1 MLYREKLNGI
11 NFWMMGKD
19 WIMWMLMWIKCI
31 AAQCNYINN
40 IHVCI
45 AWLRWQSNLWVKFT
59 VLSSTLNICYTKN
72 DNAKSETYL
81 TVTVYIYVPGEIDW
95 AFSIITIRI
104 NKNETFENIMII
116 MLWTNRKISIS
127 NININK
133 NCLYFLR
140 VVCWVV
146 YHLGCVR
153 YFRLS
158 YTRVF
163 EFPRYIIC
171 KNNNL
176 KHYSLE
182 RDGII

>member
-1 MLYREKLNGI
+1 
-11 NFWMMGKD
+11 MMGKD
-19 WIMWMLMWIKCI
+19 WMLMWIKCI
-31 AAQCNYINN
+31 AAQCNCINN

-45 AWLRWQSNLWVKFT
+45 AWLRWQSNLWVKFVHRDT

-81 TVTVYIYVPGEIDW
+81 TVSIYVPGEIDW
-95 AFSIITIRI
+95 AFSIIIIRI
-104 NKNETFENIMII
+104 NKNEKFENIMII

-140 VVCWVV
+140 VVHKCWVV

-153 YFRLS
+153 YFRLL

-171 KNNNL
+171 KTTIWNTTHL
-176 KHYSLE
+176 KETGLYKSIVSTSLC
-182 RDGII
+182 

>member
-1 MLYREKLNGI
+1 
-11 NFWMMGKD
+11 MMGKD
-19 WIMWMLMWIKCI
+19 WMLMWMKCI
-31 AAQCNYINN
+31 AAQCNCINN

-45 AWLRWQSNLWVKFT
+45 AWLRWQSKLWVKFVHRDT
-59 VLSSTLNICYTKN
+59 VSSSTLNICYTKN
-72 DNAKSETYL
+72 DNAKSET
-81 TVTVYIYVPGEIDW
+81 
-95 AFSIITIRI
+95 FSIIIIRI

-127 NININK
+127 NILLNK

-171 KNNNL
+171 KTTIWNTIYL
-176 KHYSLE
+176 KETGLYNSIVSTSLC
-182 RDGII
+182 